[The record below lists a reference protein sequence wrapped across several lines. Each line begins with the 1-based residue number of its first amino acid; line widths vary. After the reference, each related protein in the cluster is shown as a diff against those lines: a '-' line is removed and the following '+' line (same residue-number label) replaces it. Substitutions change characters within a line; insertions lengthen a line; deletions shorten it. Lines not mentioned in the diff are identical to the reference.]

1 MSLGQI
7 LAFDYMC
14 KMCRKC
20 TIAEEKVSTP
30 TPHDCRRNC
39 FTSSKMMEPEMAFNM
54 LKQLDG
60 KGFHVQNIA
69 MNNVSTAIAGLK
81 QDIDSTIERSSDVN
95 HIKKGFTD
103 KLYELKQ
110 VHNYKELRNNNIK
123 YLERLFLTAIKS
135 NHGNDEAIAE
145 SLQAIMSNVFGDHLK
160 CLP

>member
-1 MSLGQI
+1 
-7 LAFDYMC
+7 
-14 KMCRKC
+14 
-20 TIAEEKVSTP
+20 
-30 TPHDCRRNC
+30 
-39 FTSSKMMEPEMAFNM
+39 MAFNM

-110 VHNYKELRNNNIK
+110 VHNYKELTNNNIK
-123 YLERLFLTAIKS
+123 YLEIFPISLL
-135 NHGNDEAIAE
+135 E
-145 SLQAIMSNVFGDHLK
+145 SIGEIRH
-160 CLP
+160 